1 VRADAGRARTYFIL
15 GTAIIFAREKGVNT
29 MNQKVSDQG
38 WQQLQS
44 HIEGFFSQALRSDAQ
59 RIEYKPRFIDHLLEM
74 QSEGQQNE
82 IREMG
87 T

>member
-1 VRADAGRARTYFIL
+1 MYFIL
-15 GTAIIFAREKGVNT
+15 VTAIIFAREKGVIT
-29 MNQKVSDQG
+29 MNQKASDQG

-44 HIEGFFSQALRSDAQ
+44 HIEGFFSEALRGDTQ
-59 RIEYKPRFIDHLLEM
+59 RIEYKPRFIDHLLERR
-74 QSEGQQNE
+74 SERQLNE